1 MWLSSNSCGCYHS
14 CDDMT
19 VICQMPLVHVRL
31 LLWLVVATLLKVDGP
46 RSATPNPGV
55 VTLSWHL
62 QDAKTC
68 HQCKGGPI
76 LSGLCCG
83 GGCGWGCSG
92 WGGRFFVARAG
103 VRSMSGCEP
112 FSVGWQRRK
121 IKDGNS
127 DGRGQKTEACCSVK
141 GAAVLVRRPCAES
154 GHQTSVCHIPSA
166 VYPAWL
172 LVKLRACCQLE
183 GLLRYWTH
191 PHLPVSL
198 LLTVRMMP
206 FTFAPVL
213 S

>member
-1 MWLSSNSCGCYHS
+1 VDGSRKCLVCIIWHPPIITYVSRL
-14 CDDMT
+14 
-19 VICQMPLVHVRL
+19 VVPLLCCRCCPAL
-31 LLWLVVATLLKVDGP
+31 LLWWWLWLEMQRV
-46 RSATPNPGV
+46 
-55 VTLSWHL
+55 
-62 QDAKTC
+62 
-68 HQCKGGPI
+68 
-76 LSGLCCG
+76 
-83 GGCGWGCSG
+83 GWPV
-92 WGGRFFVARAG
+92 FFVARAG
-103 VRSMSGCEP
+103 VRSMSGCES
-112 FSVGWQRRK
+112 FSAGWQRCK

-141 GAAVLVRRPCAES
+141 GAAVLVRRPCAKS
-154 GHQTSVCHIPSA
+154 SHQTSVCHIPSA